1 MGSLKRLSVIA
12 LQHNK
17 LTGQI
22 PASLGNLGVLKR
34 LDLSFNK
41 FFGTIPAKLADI
53 PSLEALD
60 IRSNSLSGVAPLG
73 MSIQSIRTYFRI
85 SFDVSIFFAWHFLCI
100 FTVLI
105 ISIICNESFE
115 TIKRRIPV

>member
-12 LQHNK
+12 LQYNK

-60 IRSNSLSGVAPLG
+60 IRSNSLSGVAPHG
-73 MSIQSIRTYFRI
+73 MSIQSYFHK
-85 SFDVSIFFAWHFLCI
+85 SFDVSIFLRLEFSVYF
-100 FTVLI
+100 
-105 ISIICNESFE
+105 
-115 TIKRRIPV
+115 RRSDYFHNL